1 MKQDTLND
9 IIYIIAGVTLT
20 LGLLGIAEAKD
31 KHPGPVYEPRPRA
44 VAESYPA
51 DNWGGWKAHVAY
63 SGAIGAGVYAL
74 FPDVHPLILGAACL
88 LPGHVRENSRQ
99 HEPGNRYS
107 ERDMFWNLV
116 GCTSGIGVAHG
127 VRVHFAPNWVGVQ
140 WVFK

>member
-9 IIYIIAGVTLT
+9 IIYIITGAACTLA
-20 LGLLGIAEAKD
+20 LLGVAEAGD
-31 KHPGPVYEPRPRA
+31 RPTYSPRPPV
-44 VAESYPA
+44 VAEDYPA
-51 DNWGGWKAHVAY
+51 DNWGGWKAHIAY
-63 SGAIGAGVYAL
+63 SAGIGAGAYAL

-107 ERDMFWNLV
+107 ERDLVANLI
-116 GCTSGIGVAHG
+116 GCAGGIGIAHG
-127 VRVHFAPNWVGVQ
+127 VRVHVAPNWVGIQ